1 MSATQTSGEA
11 GPAEFVLELPSD
23 LRLIEAAVAYL
34 VARCR
39 AFQFEGS
46 RLTLNFRVGMA
57 EALANAMQYGNGGDP
72 AKRVRV
78 AVSLD
83 PTRVV
88 VEVHDEGGGFDPSTV
103 PDPTLPEFRERSGG
117 RGLFLLRQLMDEV
130 RYNDCGNSVCLVLN
144 RSAPASRSRASGE

>member
-1 MSATQTSGEA
+1 MTVRHTNGEA
-11 GPAEFVLELPSD
+11 GHTEFVLELPSD

-34 VARCR
+34 VKRCR
-39 AFQFEGS
+39 DFQFEGS
-46 RLTLNFRVGMA
+46 RLNLNFRVGMA

-83 PTRVV
+83 LSRVV
-88 VEVHDEGGGFDPSTV
+88 VEVRDEGSGFDPSDV

-130 RYNDCGNSVCLVLN
+130 RFNDCGNSVCLVLN
-144 RSAPASRSRASGE
+144 RSGPAPLSRASGE